1 MNENY
6 SNKKHRIS
14 MGNRVQIPFGIM
26 LTLLGLIGLLNRWL
40 GAYVTYLVSYLFGIL
55 YFFVYLLLML
65 WGVNFIFET
74 DQHQKVD
81 GTKKP
86 RISVTFI
93 GLLIF
98 NIALLM
104 LASHFYVTGLET
116 ETLLTI
122 NQITAQ
128 RDLVMGTLADALTS
142 PVKLFGD
149 QTTFLGGGV
158 IGDFAYLSVRSL
170 IGAIGT
176 YIVIGL
182 LFLLGTLFTFWR
194 LFVSLFK
201 NVKTKHFDA
210 KTRKKFFMNAAS
222 LEAENDK
229 FETPKPIN
237 RPITPVGDTYEN
249 QQVSSQP
256 LRSMG
261 LKKAIFYQE
270 ESVIPQQVQPAIV
283 EEPVTTP
290 KPIATTPSVNPY
302 IPQTAMESAPL
313 EIDDLLD
320 HINNDETNVTLE
332 VPSSEEAV
340 EVQPRSA
347 YQSSTAKIDIAV
359 KPIITTPKAKER
371 QDEPKIDKQAAKPK
385 YVYPDISLLEEYE
398 TEVTDAKNEQIA
410 QERVELINEVLD
422 DFGVGAK
429 VISYT
434 IGPAVTQYDIQTN
447 RDVSVS
453 TVSRTIDDIMVRL
466 GGIQSRFSALVEGK
480 VTSGLEIPNYK
491 TSTVGFKDCIKEMPA
506 PDKYKNKMLIPF
518 GKNISGKV
526 VFAPLHEFPHLLV
539 AGSTGSGKSIFMHS
553 LLMTLIMRNN
563 VDELKLV
570 IIDPKRVEM
579 MRYRELPHLLC
590 PIITGN
596 EEAKVALNRL
606 ADEMEHRYD
615 LFEQTG
621 ASNISQYNEIMIE
634 EGKPI
639 LPTII
644 VIIDEYADL
653 VEGAKDIA
661 TPVVRIA
668 QKSRAAGIHLIIS
681 TQRPSV
687 NVITGTIKANLP
699 TRVALMVASAVDSG
713 TIIGMGG
720 AEKLLG
726 NGDMLVNCV
735 HVSRQ
740 GVARVQ
746 GAYVDNK
753 EIRRVV
759 NFLAQNYQSN
769 YDPNFLDLEEKP
781 TAGASGTNEVLYDEK
796 YPEVKDWVMSQDYT
810 SINKIMQAFGFG
822 FTRASRMFTMLQN
835 EEVVESSG
843 DYNTSSR
850 GCRVLQQHQLSPEEY
865 AIKNNDY

>member
-1 MNENY
+1 
-6 SNKKHRIS
+6 
-14 MGNRVQIPFGIM
+14 
-26 LTLLGLIGLLNRWL
+26 
-40 GAYVTYLVSYLFGIL
+40 
-55 YFFVYLLLML
+55 
-65 WGVNFIFET
+65 
-74 DQHQKVD
+74 
-81 GTKKP
+81 
-86 RISVTFI
+86 
-93 GLLIF
+93 
-98 NIALLM
+98 
-104 LASHFYVTGLET
+104 
-116 ETLLTI
+116 
-122 NQITAQ
+122 
-128 RDLVMGTLADALTS
+128 
-142 PVKLFGD
+142 
-149 QTTFLGGGV
+149 
-158 IGDFAYLSVRSL
+158 
-170 IGAIGT
+170 
-176 YIVIGL
+176 
-182 LFLLGTLFTFWR
+182 
-194 LFVSLFK
+194 
-201 NVKTKHFDA
+201 
-210 KTRKKFFMNAAS
+210 
-222 LEAENDK
+222 
-229 FETPKPIN
+229 
-237 RPITPVGDTYEN
+237 
-249 QQVSSQP
+249 
-256 LRSMG
+256 
-261 LKKAIFYQE
+261 
-270 ESVIPQQVQPAIV
+270 
-283 EEPVTTP
+283 
-290 KPIATTPSVNPY
+290 
-302 IPQTAMESAPL
+302 
-313 EIDDLLD
+313 
-320 HINNDETNVTLE
+320 
-332 VPSSEEAV
+332 
-340 EVQPRSA
+340 
-347 YQSSTAKIDIAV
+347 
-359 KPIITTPKAKER
+359 
-371 QDEPKIDKQAAKPK
+371 
-385 YVYPDISLLEEYE
+385 
-398 TEVTDAKNEQIA
+398 
-410 QERVELINEVLD
+410 
-422 DFGVGAK
+422 
-429 VISYT
+429 
-434 IGPAVTQYDIQTN
+434 
-447 RDVSVS
+447 
-453 TVSRTIDDIMVRL
+453 
-466 GGIQSRFSALVEGK
+466 
-480 VTSGLEIPNYK
+480 
-491 TSTVGFKDCIKEMPA
+491 
-506 PDKYKNKMLIPF
+506 
-518 GKNISGKV
+518 
-526 VFAPLHEFPHLLV
+526 
-539 AGSTGSGKSIFMHS
+539 
-553 LLMTLIMRNN
+553 
-563 VDELKLV
+563 
-570 IIDPKRVEM
+570 M

-835 EEVVESSG
+835 EEVIESSG